1 MHCVNRCLP
10 TPRLQSLLLPVCLM
24 TASIIPGPVFANEPP
39 SELRI
44 GMIGLDTSHV
54 VAFSKILN
62 DPNSEGP
69 LKGARVVAAF
79 PAGSPDFPASR
90 DRIKGFTEQ
99 VSQLDVEIVDS
110 IDALLPKVD
119 AVLLMSVDGRVHLE
133 QARPVIAA
141 KKPMFIDKP
150 IAADLADV
158 VAIYD
163 LAKKA
168 GTPVFSSSSSRFSPG
183 YPELASGE
191 AVGEIL
197 GADIYGR
204 TVPTMG
210 HPDLFFYGVHG
221 VELLYTLMGT
231 GCEQVTAVK
240 TPLYEQ
246 VTGTW
251 NGGRVGTYR
260 GVKEPAKIGVGA
272 RVFGPKGT
280 AASDKGYDYKP
291 LVAEIATF
299 FRTGEPPV
307 STEETIEIFAFMTAA
322 EESKAGDGCPVSIR
336 EVLEEAK
343 EKAAAKVAAA
353 SGR

>member
-1 MHCVNRCLP
+1 M
-10 TPRLQSLLLPVCLM
+10 
-24 TASIIPGPVFANEPP
+24 
-39 SELRI
+39 RI

-54 VAFSKILN
+54 TAFSKILN
-62 DPNSEGP
+62 DPNSEGV
-69 LKGARVVAAF
+69 LKGARVVAAY

-90 DRIKGFTEQ
+90 DRIANFTEQ
-99 VSQLDVEIVDS
+99 VSKLDVEIVDS

-141 KKPMFIDKP
+141 GKPMFIDKP
-150 IAADLADV
+150 IAAKLAD
-158 VAIYD
+158 AIAIFE
-163 LAKKA
+163 LAKKE

-197 GADIYGR
+197 GADVYSR

-221 VELLYTLMGT
+221 VELLYTMLGT

-240 TPLYEQ
+240 SPLYEQ
-246 VTGTW
+246 ITGTW
-251 NGGRVGTYR
+251 QDGRVGTYR

-272 RVFGPKGT
+272 QVFGTKGT
-280 AASDKGYDYKP
+280 ASSEKSYDYKP
-291 LVAEIATF
+291 LVAEIVTF

-307 STEETIEIFAFMTAA
+307 PAEETIEIFAFMTAA
-322 EESKAGDGCPVSIR
+322 EKSKAEGGRPVKIS
-336 EVLEEAK
+336 EVMEEAK
-343 EKAAAKVAAA
+343 GQVA
-353 SGR
+353 GK